1 MERDRK
7 CTVEKNKDNKL
18 KPQMLPP
25 RNTKNISSDR
35 KFKKTK
41 KQTPHAGKDRSR
53 KTTIRKEEKQGY
65 GFAKKYPDQI
75 LLQYYFHDN

>member
-18 KPQMLPP
+18 VLPP

-35 KFKKTK
+35 KLKTK
-41 KQTPHAGKDRSR
+41 QNKKTPHAGKDRSR
-53 KTTIRKEEKQGY
+53 KTTIRKEGKQGY
-65 GFAKKYPDQI
+65 G
-75 LLQYYFHDN
+75 